1 MDMLNA
7 VRRQCSF
14 KKLAVFLSGAIV
26 ILIAVSY
33 SSAQSVKVG
42 RTVGGSGFHIPSY
55 VAIDKGFL
63 KAEGLD
69 ANFIAATAG
78 VLVRATIAKE
88 IEFTPIPGGGSEAM
102 LKGAPLVFFVGESL
116 VSQWTLTTTPDIKR
130 VEDLR
135 GKTLGLGRPG
145 SADYSEMVVTLGK
158 HFNMQPGKDYKVISF
173 TGEPD
178 RVAALIQG
186 SIQGG
191 ILSFPH
197 AARAEKEGMKILMR
211 TGDYIPRLGGTFL
224 THKDFLKEKRDVVK
238 RFTRGMIK
246 ATDYIKAN
254 KKGSLEVIQKY
265 FEIKDA
271 KIVES
276 IYNQV
281 YDKYSPE
288 MPPELIKDL
297 FESRTT
303 PELGWPQGKP
313 LPDLDQFVDRSIVNE
328 VLKEMGRKPGENNEV
343 ALEAFCRLRAPAGE
357 VGFQLLNGEG
367 EDHGKRHEDGD
378 ADEDDIHFVIRR
390 RRRDHIAQALARSE
404 ELTDDYSEYRSADG

>member
-1 MDMLNA
+1 MKLLEAIRRGHSFAALAAA
-7 VRRQCSF
+7 VVTLF
-14 KKLAVFLSGAIV
+14 SGGS
-26 ILIAVSY
+26 LL
-33 SSAQSVKVG
+33 AQSVKVG

-116 VSQWTLTTTPDIKR
+116 VSQWTLTTTSDIKR
-130 VEDLR
+130 VEDLK

-145 SADYSEMVVTLGK
+145 SADYSEMVITLGK

-173 TGEPD
+173 TAEPD
-178 RVAALIQG
+178 RIAALIQG

-224 THKDFLKEKRDVVK
+224 THKDFIKEKRDVVK
-238 RFTRGMIK
+238 KFTRGMIK
-246 ATDYIKAN
+246 ATDYIKTN
-254 KKGSLEVIQKY
+254 KKGTMEVIQKY
-265 FEIKDA
+265 FEIEDA
-271 KIVES
+271 KIVEG
-276 IYNQV
+276 IYNLV
-281 YDKYSPE
+281 FDKYSSE
-288 MPPELIKDL
+288 MPPDLIKIL

-313 LPDLDQFVDRSIVNE
+313 LPDLEQFVDRSIVNE
-328 VLKEMGRKPGENNEV
+328 VLKEMGRKPG
-343 ALEAFCRLRAPAGE
+343 
-357 VGFQLLNGEG
+357 
-367 EDHGKRHEDGD
+367 GK
-378 ADEDDIHFVIRR
+378 
-390 RRRDHIAQALARSE
+390 
-404 ELTDDYSEYRSADG
+404 

>member
-7 VRRQCSF
+7 SRRQYSF
-14 KKLAVFLSGAIV
+14 KKLAVFLSVAMV
-26 ILIAVSY
+26 ILIASSY

-197 AARAEKEGMKILMR
+197 AARAEKEGMKILIR

-254 KKGSLEVIQKY
+254 KKGTMEVIEKY

-281 YDKYSPE
+281 FDKYSPE
-288 MPPELIKDL
+288 MPPDLIKDL

-303 PELGWPQGKP
+303 PELGWPQGKL
-313 LPDLDQFVDRSIVNE
+313 LPDLNQFVDRSIVNE
-328 VLKEMGRKPGENNEV
+328 VLKEMGRKPG
-343 ALEAFCRLRAPAGE
+343 
-357 VGFQLLNGEG
+357 
-367 EDHGKRHEDGD
+367 GK
-378 ADEDDIHFVIRR
+378 
-390 RRRDHIAQALARSE
+390 
-404 ELTDDYSEYRSADG
+404 

>member
-1 MDMLNA
+1 MDMLKA
-7 VRRQCSF
+7 IRRRYSF
-14 KKLAVFLSGAIV
+14 KNVAGGLSVAMV
-26 ILIAVSY
+26 ILTTNSD

-55 VAIDKGFL
+55 VAIDKGYL

-130 VEDLR
+130 VEDLK

-145 SADYSEMVVTLGK
+145 SADYSEMVITLGK

-173 TGEPD
+173 TAEPD

-197 AARAEKEGMKILMR
+197 AARAEKEGMKILIR

-224 THKDFLKEKRDVVK
+224 THKDFLKEKRDVAK
-238 RFTRGMIK
+238 KFTRGMIK

-254 KKGSLEVIQKY
+254 KKGTIEVIQKY

-271 KIVES
+271 KILES

-313 LPDLDQFVDRSIVNE
+313 LPDLNQFVDRSIVNE
-328 VLKEMGRKPGENNEV
+328 VLKEMGRTPG
-343 ALEAFCRLRAPAGE
+343 
-357 VGFQLLNGEG
+357 
-367 EDHGKRHEDGD
+367 GK
-378 ADEDDIHFVIRR
+378 
-390 RRRDHIAQALARSE
+390 
-404 ELTDDYSEYRSADG
+404 

>member
-1 MDMLNA
+1 MDMLN
-7 VRRQCSF
+7 VGRQHSF
-14 KKLAVFLSGAIV
+14 KKLAVFLSVAII
-26 ILIAVSY
+26 ILIASSY

-145 SADYSEMVVTLGK
+145 SADYSEMVITLGK

-224 THKDFLKEKRDVVK
+224 THKDFLKEKRDVAK

-246 ATDYIKAN
+246 ATNYIKAN
-254 KKGSLEVIQKY
+254 KKGTIEVIEKY

-281 YDKYSPE
+281 FDKYSPE
-288 MPPELIKDL
+288 MPPDLIKDL

-303 PELGWPQGKP
+303 PELGWPQEKP
-313 LPDLDQFVDRSIVNE
+313 LPDLNQFVDRSIVNE
-328 VLKEMGRKPGENNEV
+328 VLKEMGRKPG
-343 ALEAFCRLRAPAGE
+343 
-357 VGFQLLNGEG
+357 
-367 EDHGKRHEDGD
+367 GK
-378 ADEDDIHFVIRR
+378 
-390 RRRDHIAQALARSE
+390 
-404 ELTDDYSEYRSADG
+404 

>member
-1 MDMLNA
+1 MQYVKGALMDKLRVIDRFTVFKTLAAIMSVAALMA
-7 VRRQCSF
+7 LASRQ
-14 KKLAVFLSGAIV
+14 AI
-26 ILIAVSY
+26 
-33 SSAQSVKVG
+33 AQPVKVG

-55 VAIDKGFL
+55 VAIDKGLL

-116 VSQWTLTTTPDIKR
+116 ISQWTLTTTPDIKR

-145 SADYSEMVVTLGK
+145 SADYSEIVVTLGK
-158 HFNMQPGKDYKVISF
+158 HFKMQPGKDYKVISF

-178 RVAALIQG
+178 RIAALIQG

-191 ILSFPH
+191 VLSFPH
-197 AARAEKEGMKILMR
+197 AARAEKEGMKVLMR

-224 THKDFLKEKRDVVK
+224 THKDFIKEKRDVVK
-238 RFTRGMIK
+238 RFTRAIIK
-246 ATDYIKAN
+246 AEDYIRSN
-254 KKGSLEVIQKY
+254 KKGTMEVIEKY
-265 FEIKDA
+265 FEIKDP
-271 KIVES
+271 KVVEG

-281 YDKYSPE
+281 HDKFSPE

-313 LPDLDQFVDRSIVNE
+313 LPDLNQFVDRSVVNE
-328 VLKEMGRKPGENNEV
+328 VLKEMGRKP
-343 ALEAFCRLRAPAGE
+343 
-357 VGFQLLNGEG
+357 EG
-367 EDHGKRHEDGD
+367 K
-378 ADEDDIHFVIRR
+378 
-390 RRRDHIAQALARSE
+390 
-404 ELTDDYSEYRSADG
+404 

>member
-1 MDMLNA
+1 MDILNA
-7 VRRQCSF
+7 SRRQYCF
-14 KKLAVFLSGAIV
+14 KKLAVILSVAMV
-26 ILIAVSY
+26 ILIAGSY
-33 SSAQSVKVG
+33 ASAQSVKFG

-102 LKGAPLVFFVGESL
+102 LKGAPLVLFVGESL

-145 SADYSEMVVTLGK
+145 SADYSEMVITLGK

-254 KKGSLEVIQKY
+254 KKGTTEVIEKY

-288 MPPELIKDL
+288 MPPNLIKDL

-303 PELGWPQGKP
+303 PELGWPQGNP

-328 VLKEMGRKPGENNEV
+328 VLKEMGRKPG
-343 ALEAFCRLRAPAGE
+343 
-357 VGFQLLNGEG
+357 
-367 EDHGKRHEDGD
+367 GK
-378 ADEDDIHFVIRR
+378 
-390 RRRDHIAQALARSE
+390 
-404 ELTDDYSEYRSADG
+404 

>member
-1 MDMLNA
+1 MDMLN
-7 VRRQCSF
+7 VGRRQYCF
-14 KKLAVFLSGAIV
+14 KKLAVFLSVAMV
-26 ILIAVSY
+26 ILLAGSY

-55 VAIDKGFL
+55 VAIDKGFF

-224 THKDFLKEKRDVVK
+224 THKDFLKEKRDVAK

-254 KKGSLEVIQKY
+254 KKGTMEVIEKY

-276 IYNQV
+276 IYDQV
-281 YDKYSPE
+281 FDKYSPE
-288 MPPELIKDL
+288 MPPNLIKDL

-313 LPDLDQFVDRSIVNE
+313 LPDLDQFVDRSIINE
-328 VLKEMGRKPGENNEV
+328 VLKEMGRKPG
-343 ALEAFCRLRAPAGE
+343 
-357 VGFQLLNGEG
+357 
-367 EDHGKRHEDGD
+367 GK
-378 ADEDDIHFVIRR
+378 
-390 RRRDHIAQALARSE
+390 
-404 ELTDDYSEYRSADG
+404 

>member
-1 MDMLNA
+1 MDLHK
-7 VRRQCSF
+7 VDRRSRIYIA
-14 KKLAVFLSGAIV
+14 LAPNFF
-26 ILIAVSY
+26 IAALLLCVPGVLL
-33 SSAQSVKVG
+33 AQSVKVG

-69 ANFIAATAG
+69 ASFIAATAG

-116 VSQWTLTTTPDIKR
+116 ISQWTLTTTPNIKR
-130 VEDLR
+130 VEDLK

-145 SADYSEMVVTLGK
+145 SADYSEIVVTLAK
-158 HFNMQPGKDYKVISF
+158 HFNMQPGKDYKVIAF
-173 TGEPD
+173 TAEPD
-178 RVAALIQG
+178 RIAALIQG

-191 ILSFPH
+191 VLSFPH

-224 THKDFLKEKRDVVK
+224 THRDFIKEKRDVVK
-238 RFTRGMIK
+238 KFTRGMIR
-246 ATDYIKAN
+246 ATDYIKSD
-254 KKGSLEVIQKY
+254 KKGTMEVIQKY

-271 KIVES
+271 KVVES

-281 YDKYSPE
+281 HDKYSPE

-313 LPDLDQFVDRSIVNE
+313 LPDLNPFIDRSIVNE
-328 VLKEMGRKPGENNEV
+328 VLKEMGRKPG
-343 ALEAFCRLRAPAGE
+343 
-357 VGFQLLNGEG
+357 
-367 EDHGKRHEDGD
+367 GK
-378 ADEDDIHFVIRR
+378 
-390 RRRDHIAQALARSE
+390 
-404 ELTDDYSEYRSADG
+404 

>member
-1 MDMLNA
+1 VA
-7 VRRQCSF
+7 GG
-14 KKLAVFLSGAIV
+14 LSVAMV
-26 ILIAVSY
+26 ILTTNSD

-55 VAIDKGFL
+55 VAIDKGYL

-78 VLVRATIAKE
+78 MLVRATIAKE

-130 VEDLR
+130 VEDLK

-145 SADYSEMVVTLGK
+145 SADYSEMVITLGK

-173 TGEPD
+173 TAEPD

-197 AARAEKEGMKILMR
+197 AARAEKEGMKILIR

-224 THKDFLKEKRDVVK
+224 THKDFLKEKRDVAK
-238 RFTRGMIK
+238 KFTRGMIK

-254 KKGSLEVIQKY
+254 KKGTIEVIQKY

-271 KIVES
+271 KILES

-313 LPDLDQFVDRSIVNE
+313 LPDLNQFVDRSIVNE
-328 VLKEMGRKPGENNEV
+328 VLKEMGRTPG
-343 ALEAFCRLRAPAGE
+343 
-357 VGFQLLNGEG
+357 
-367 EDHGKRHEDGD
+367 GK
-378 ADEDDIHFVIRR
+378 
-390 RRRDHIAQALARSE
+390 
-404 ELTDDYSEYRSADG
+404 

>member
-1 MDMLNA
+1 MRLPKLLLTVA
-7 VRRQCSF
+7 VRVAAASTIMTGA
-14 KKLAVFLSGAIV
+14 LAP
-26 ILIAVSY
+26 
-33 SSAQSVKVG
+33 SALAQPVKIG
-42 RTVGGSGFHIPSY
+42 RTTGGSGFHIPSY
-55 VAIDKGFL
+55 VAVDKGFL
-63 KAEGLD
+63 KAEGLE
-69 ANFIAATAG
+69 ANFITATAG

-116 VSQWTLTTTPDIKR
+116 ISQWTLTTTPDIKR
-130 VEDLR
+130 VEDIR

-145 SADYSEMVVTLGK
+145 SADYSEMIITLSK

-178 RVAALIQG
+178 RIAALIQG

-191 ILSFPH
+191 VLSFPH
-197 AARAEKEGMKILMR
+197 AARAEKEGMKILVR

-224 THKDFLKEKRDVVK
+224 THRDFLKEKREVAK

-246 ATDYIKAN
+246 AIDYIKAD
-254 KKGSLEVIQKY
+254 KKGSMEVIQKY

-271 KIVES
+271 KVVES

-288 MPPELIKDL
+288 MPPDLIKDL

-313 LPDLDQFVDRSIVNE
+313 LPDLNQFVDRTIVNE
-328 VLKEMGRKPGENNEV
+328 VLKEMGRKSG
-343 ALEAFCRLRAPAGE
+343 A
-357 VGFQLLNGEG
+357 
-367 EDHGKRHEDGD
+367 K
-378 ADEDDIHFVIRR
+378 
-390 RRRDHIAQALARSE
+390 
-404 ELTDDYSEYRSADG
+404 

>member
-1 MDMLNA
+1 MDRLNTL
-7 VRRQCSF
+7 RRRYSF
-14 KKLAVFLSGAIV
+14 KKPAAFLAITIF
-26 ILIAVSY
+26 ILTAGGY

-55 VAIDKGFL
+55 VAVDRGFL

-69 ANFIAATAG
+69 PNFIAATAG

-130 VEDLR
+130 VEDLK

-145 SADYSEMVVTLGK
+145 SADYSEMVITLGK

-224 THKDFLKEKRDVVK
+224 THKDFIKEKRDVVK
-238 RFTRGMIK
+238 RFTRGIIK
-246 ATDYIKAN
+246 ATDYIREN
-254 KKGSLEVIQKY
+254 KKGAMEVIQKY
-265 FEIKDA
+265 FEIKDT

-288 MPPELIKDL
+288 MPPNLIKDL

-328 VLKEMGRKPGENNEV
+328 VLKEMGRKPG
-343 ALEAFCRLRAPAGE
+343 
-357 VGFQLLNGEG
+357 
-367 EDHGKRHEDGD
+367 GK
-378 ADEDDIHFVIRR
+378 
-390 RRRDHIAQALARSE
+390 
-404 ELTDDYSEYRSADG
+404 

>member
-1 MDMLNA
+1 MKALN
-7 VRRQCSF
+7 VRRVRRAHFSLVAILSVAASILFSVHSF
-14 KKLAVFLSGAIV
+14 
-26 ILIAVSY
+26 
-33 SSAQSVKVG
+33 AQSVKVG
-42 RTVGGSGFHIPSY
+42 RTTGGSGFHIPSY

-69 ANFIAATAG
+69 ANFITATAG

-88 IEFTPIPGGGSEAM
+88 IEFSPIPGGGSEAM

-116 VSQWTLTTTPDIKR
+116 ISQWTLTTTPDMKR
-130 VEDLR
+130 VEDLK

-145 SADYSEMVVTLGK
+145 SADYSEIVVTLAK
-158 HFNMQPGKDYKVISF
+158 HFNMQPGKDYKVIAF

-178 RVAALIQG
+178 RIAALIQG

-191 ILSFPH
+191 VLSFPH

-224 THKDFLKEKRDVVK
+224 AHKDFIKEKRDVVK
-238 RFTRGMIK
+238 KFTRGMIR
-246 ATDYIKAN
+246 AIDYVKSD
-254 KKGSLEVIQKY
+254 KKGTMEVIQKY

-271 KIVES
+271 KVVES

-313 LPDLDQFVDRSIVNE
+313 LPDLNQFVDRTIVNE
-328 VLKEMGRKPGENNEV
+328 VLQEMGRK
-343 ALEAFCRLRAPAGE
+343 AG
-357 VGFQLLNGEG
+357 
-367 EDHGKRHEDGD
+367 GK
-378 ADEDDIHFVIRR
+378 
-390 RRRDHIAQALARSE
+390 
-404 ELTDDYSEYRSADG
+404 

>member
-1 MDMLNA
+1 MDMLKA
-7 VRRQCSF
+7 IRRRYSF
-14 KKLAVFLSGAIV
+14 KNVAVGVSVAMV
-26 ILIAVSY
+26 ILTTNSD

-130 VEDLR
+130 VEDLK

-145 SADYSEMVVTLGK
+145 SADYSEMVITLGK

-173 TGEPD
+173 TAEPD

-191 ILSFPH
+191 ILSFTP
-197 AARAEKEGMKILMR
+197 AARAEKEGMKILIR

-254 KKGSLEVIQKY
+254 KKGTMEVIQKY

-271 KIVES
+271 KVVES

-281 YDKYSPE
+281 HDKYSPE
-288 MPPELIKDL
+288 MPADLIKDL

-313 LPDLDQFVDRSIVNE
+313 LPDLNQFVDRSIVNE
-328 VLKEMGRKPGENNEV
+328 VLKEMGRTPG
-343 ALEAFCRLRAPAGE
+343 
-357 VGFQLLNGEG
+357 
-367 EDHGKRHEDGD
+367 GK
-378 ADEDDIHFVIRR
+378 
-390 RRRDHIAQALARSE
+390 
-404 ELTDDYSEYRSADG
+404 

>member
-1 MDMLNA
+1 MNLRKVISREHFFAALAA
-7 VRRQCSF
+7 VTVTI
-14 KKLAVFLSGAIV
+14 LAGHTIIF
-26 ILIAVSY
+26 
-33 SSAQSVKVG
+33 AQSVKVG

-55 VAIDKGFL
+55 VAIDKGLF

-102 LKGAPLVFFVGESL
+102 LKGAPLIFFVGESL

-145 SADYSEMVVTLGK
+145 SADYSEMVITLGK
-158 HFNMQPGKDYKVISF
+158 HFNMQPAKDYKVISF
-173 TGEPD
+173 TAEPD

-197 AARAEKEGMKILMR
+197 AARAEKEGMKILLR

-254 KKGSLEVIQKY
+254 KKGAMEVIQKY

-271 KIVES
+271 TIVES

-313 LPDLDQFVDRSIVNE
+313 LPDLNQFVDRSIVNE
-328 VLKEMGRKPGENNEV
+328 VLKEMGRKPG
-343 ALEAFCRLRAPAGE
+343 
-357 VGFQLLNGEG
+357 
-367 EDHGKRHEDGD
+367 GK
-378 ADEDDIHFVIRR
+378 
-390 RRRDHIAQALARSE
+390 
-404 ELTDDYSEYRSADG
+404 

>member
-1 MDMLNA
+1 MDMLNGG
-7 VRRQCSF
+7 RTQYCF
-14 KKLAVFLSGAIV
+14 KTLAKILSVAII
-26 ILIAVSY
+26 ILIASSY

-116 VSQWTLTTTPDIKR
+116 VSQWTLTTTPDIRR

-197 AARAEKEGMKILMR
+197 AARAEKEGMKILIR

-224 THKDFLKEKRDVVK
+224 AHKDFLKEKRDVAK

-254 KKGSLEVIQKY
+254 KKGTMEVIEKY

-288 MPPELIKDL
+288 MPPDLIKDL

-303 PELGWPQGKP
+303 PELGWPPGKP

-328 VLKEMGRKPGENNEV
+328 VLKEMGRKPG
-343 ALEAFCRLRAPAGE
+343 
-357 VGFQLLNGEG
+357 
-367 EDHGKRHEDGD
+367 GK
-378 ADEDDIHFVIRR
+378 
-390 RRRDHIAQALARSE
+390 
-404 ELTDDYSEYRSADG
+404 

>member
-1 MDMLNA
+1 MQTLNA
-7 VRRQCSF
+7 IRRLHSCRS
-14 KKLAVFLSGAIV
+14 LAVALSA
-26 ILIAVSY
+26 AVVTLVAAGQVF
-33 SSAQSVKVG
+33 AQSVKVG

-145 SADYSEMVVTLGK
+145 SADYSEMVITLGK

-173 TGEPD
+173 TAEPD

-197 AARAEKEGMKILMR
+197 AARAEKEGMKILLR

-224 THKDFLKEKRDVVK
+224 THKDFLKEKRDVAK

-254 KKGSLEVIQKY
+254 KKGTMEVIQKY

-271 KIVES
+271 KIVEN

-288 MPPELIKDL
+288 MPPDLIRDL

-313 LPDLDQFVDRSIVNE
+313 LPDLEQFVDRSIVNE
-328 VLKEMGRKPGENNEV
+328 VLKEMGRKPG
-343 ALEAFCRLRAPAGE
+343 A
-357 VGFQLLNGEG
+357 
-367 EDHGKRHEDGD
+367 K
-378 ADEDDIHFVIRR
+378 
-390 RRRDHIAQALARSE
+390 
-404 ELTDDYSEYRSADG
+404 

>member
-1 MDMLNA
+1 METLNTIRSASARRSLALSIGLAMLVVA
-7 VRRQCSF
+7 GQAF
-14 KKLAVFLSGAIV
+14 
-26 ILIAVSY
+26 
-33 SSAQSVKVG
+33 AQSVKVG

-130 VEDLR
+130 VEDLK

-145 SADYSEMVVTLGK
+145 SADYSEMVITLGK

-224 THKDFLKEKRDVVK
+224 THKDFLKEKRDVAK

-254 KKGSLEVIQKY
+254 KKGAMEVIQKY

-271 KIVES
+271 KIVEN

-288 MPPELIKDL
+288 MPPELIRDL

-328 VLKEMGRKPGENNEV
+328 VLKEMGRKPG
-343 ALEAFCRLRAPAGE
+343 
-357 VGFQLLNGEG
+357 
-367 EDHGKRHEDGD
+367 GK
-378 ADEDDIHFVIRR
+378 
-390 RRRDHIAQALARSE
+390 
-404 ELTDDYSEYRSADG
+404 

>member
-1 MDMLNA
+1 MSMLKA
-7 VRRQCSF
+7 TWTPYSCCKF
-14 KKLAVFLSGAIV
+14 AATLSTAIV
-26 ILIAVSY
+26 VLIAAGQAQ
-33 SSAQSVKVG
+33 AQSIRIG
-42 RTVGGSGFHIPSY
+42 RTTGGSGFHIPSY

-63 KAEGLD
+63 KAEGFD
-69 ANFIAATAG
+69 ANFITATAG

-88 IEFTPIPGGGSEAM
+88 IEFSPIPGGGSEAM

-116 VSQWTLTTTPDIKR
+116 ISQWTLTTLPEIKR

-145 SADYSEMVVTLGK
+145 SADYSEIVIVLGK

-178 RVAALIQG
+178 RIAALIKG

-191 ILSFPH
+191 VLSFPH
-197 AARAEKEGMKILMR
+197 AARAEKEGMKILLR
-211 TGDYIPRLGGTFL
+211 TGDYLPRLGGTFL
-224 THKDFLKEKRDVVK
+224 THKDLIKEKRDMVK

-246 ATDYIKAN
+246 AEDYVKTN
-254 KKGSLEVIQKY
+254 KKGTMEVIKKY
-265 FEIKDA
+265 FEIPDA
-271 KIVES
+271 KVVES

-281 YDKYSPE
+281 YDKFSPE
-288 MPPELIKDL
+288 MPPDLVRDL

-328 VLKEMGRKPGENNEV
+328 VLKEMGRKPG
-343 ALEAFCRLRAPAGE
+343 
-357 VGFQLLNGEG
+357 
-367 EDHGKRHEDGD
+367 GK
-378 ADEDDIHFVIRR
+378 
-390 RRRDHIAQALARSE
+390 
-404 ELTDDYSEYRSADG
+404 

>member
-7 VRRQCSF
+7 SRRPWSF
-14 KKLAVFLSGAIV
+14 KKLSVFLSVAMV
-26 ILIAVSY
+26 MLLASSY

-69 ANFIAATAG
+69 TNFIAATAG

-116 VSQWTLTTTPDIKR
+116 ISQWTLTTTPDIKR

-135 GKTLGLGRPG
+135 GKTLGTDRPG
-145 SADYSEMVVTLGK
+145 SAGYSEIVITLGK
-158 HFNMQPGKDYKVISF
+158 HFNMQPGKDYKVIAF

-178 RVAALIQG
+178 RVAALIHG

-191 ILSFPH
+191 VLSFPH

-224 THKDFLKEKRDVVK
+224 THKDFLQEKRDVAK

-254 KKGSLEVIQKY
+254 KKGTMDVIEKY

-313 LPDLDQFVDRSIVNE
+313 LPDLNQFVDRSIVNE
-328 VLKEMGRKPGENNEV
+328 VLKEMGRKPG
-343 ALEAFCRLRAPAGE
+343 
-357 VGFQLLNGEG
+357 
-367 EDHGKRHEDGD
+367 GK
-378 ADEDDIHFVIRR
+378 
-390 RRRDHIAQALARSE
+390 
-404 ELTDDYSEYRSADG
+404 

>member
-1 MDMLNA
+1 MHTLYA
-7 VRRQCSF
+7 IRRLPFCRS
-14 KKLAVFLSGAIV
+14 LAVALSIAVV
-26 ILIAVSY
+26 ILLTASQAF
-33 SSAQSVKVG
+33 AQPIKIG
-42 RTVGGSGFHIPSY
+42 RTTGGSGFHIPSY

-63 KAEGLD
+63 KAEGFD
-69 ANFIAATAG
+69 ANFIASTAG

-88 IEFTPIPGGGSEAM
+88 IEFSPIPGGGSEAM

-116 VSQWTLTTTPDIKR
+116 ISQWTLTTTPEIKR

-145 SADYSEMVVTLGK
+145 SADYSEIVVTLGK
-158 HFNMQPGKDYKVISF
+158 HFKMQPGKDYKVISF

-178 RVAALIQG
+178 RIAALIRG

-191 ILSFPH
+191 VLSFPH

-224 THKDFLKEKRDVVK
+224 THKDYLKEKRDVVK
-238 RFTRGMIK
+238 RFTRGIIK
-246 ATDYIKAN
+246 AEDYIKAN
-254 KKGSLEVIQKY
+254 KKGTMEVIQKY
-265 FEIKDA
+265 FEIPDA
-271 KIVES
+271 KVVEN

-281 YDKYSPE
+281 YDKFSPE
-288 MPPELIKDL
+288 MPPDLIRDL

-328 VLKEMGRKPGENNEV
+328 VLKEMGRKPG
-343 ALEAFCRLRAPAGE
+343 
-357 VGFQLLNGEG
+357 
-367 EDHGKRHEDGD
+367 GK
-378 ADEDDIHFVIRR
+378 
-390 RRRDHIAQALARSE
+390 
-404 ELTDDYSEYRSADG
+404 